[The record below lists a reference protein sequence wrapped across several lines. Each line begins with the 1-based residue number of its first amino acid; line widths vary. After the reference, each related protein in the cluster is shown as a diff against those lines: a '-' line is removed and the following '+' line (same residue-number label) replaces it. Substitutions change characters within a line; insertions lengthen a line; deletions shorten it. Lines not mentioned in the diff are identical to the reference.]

1 MRLCIAG
8 LAFAAAAL
16 VGNAGPAGA
25 AAAPQPV
32 IDMHF
37 HALHA
42 DSQGPPPAL
51 FCQPSPTNV
60 TWDAGLTTN
69 AAARA
74 AFKKANCAAP
84 IWSPA
89 TDEALRDASM
99 AELRK
104 YNITAIA
111 SGSPA
116 VVQAWESVESARI
129 IPAVTMGD
137 EPYPS
142 IEQLR
147 TLYRAGRLKVLGEI
161 SVQYDG
167 VAPNDPRLEPYLALA
182 EELDIPVGI
191 HMGPGPRGA
200 SYMPGFGAYRA
211 RLSDPLQLED
221 VLVRHPHLRLYVMH
235 AGWPM
240 ADNMIA
246 LLFAHPQVYVD
257 TAVIDFILPREAFHS
272 YLRRL
277 VEAGFEKRIM
287 FGSDQMV
294 WPQAIGIGIQSIQ
307 SATFLT
313 EAQKRDILHD
323 NAARFL
329 RLKPGETSF
338 TGEAARMPAGAPGKT
353 S

>member
-1 MRLCIAG
+1 MRLRATS

-16 VGNAGPAGA
+16 IGNPGTAHA
-25 AAAPQPV
+25 ATPPKPV
-32 IDMHF
+32 IDMHL

-60 TWDAGLTTN
+60 TWDPALTTD

-74 AFKKANCAAP
+74 AYKKANCAAP

-89 TDEALRDASM
+89 TDDALRNASL

-104 YNITAIA
+104 YNITGVA

-116 VVQAWESVESARI
+116 VVQAWAVAEPSRI

-147 TLYRAGRLKVLGEI
+147 ALYKAGRLKVLGEI

-167 VAPNDPRLEPYLALA
+167 VGPNDPRLEPYFALA

-200 SYMPGFGAYRA
+200 SYMPGFNAYRA

-221 VLVRHPHLRLYVMH
+221 VLVRHPYLRLYVMH

-257 TAVIDFILPREAFHS
+257 TAVIDFILPPEAFHS

-294 WPQAIGIGIQSIQ
+294 WPQAIAIGIQSIQ

-329 RLKPGETSF
+329 RLEPGETSF
-338 TGEAARMPAGAPGKT
+338 TGEAGRIPAAPDKGR
-353 S
+353 